1 VLIVLFWSVFGLV
14 KKTPSQ
20 TPKTKM
26 KNVVTL
32 RDKMQ
37 GSLVILY
44 YMMIPSIL
52 NSVTSMLQCTRYGED
67 ERSTNNLINYQIQPK
82 VLLDA
87 ELSIVCY
94 EKVHVQMVLSIA
106 LPGILLFLVVVPLT
120 LLLSMRYHARKK
132 ELFAQNKNFNPRV
145 SYRFGFLFL
154 G

>member
-1 VLIVLFWSVFGLV
+1 
-14 KKTPSQ
+14 
-20 TPKTKM
+20 
-26 KNVVTL
+26 
-32 RDKMQ
+32 MQ
-37 GSLVILY
+37 GSLVVLY

-67 ERSTNNLINYQIQPK
+67 DRSTNNLINYQIQPK

-94 EKVHVQMVLSIA
+94 EEVHVQMVMSIA
-106 LPGILLFLVVVPLT
+106 LPGILLFLVLVPLS

-132 ELFAQNKNFNPRV
+132 ELYAQNKNFNPRV